1 MRKLASGGDRAMTP
15 VEARQRAVEVARVIV
30 GEVMRAQGYFI
41 APEKHRNFAEQVVA
55 AYEAALW
62 QPIETAPRDGTRVL
76 VFAPAAGS
84 EYPANTQ
91 RVDRWHNGGWW
102 QMRPAQ
108 PYTRW
113 RPLPAKPGDAT

>member
-1 MRKLASGGDRAMTP
+1 M
-15 VEARQRAVEVARVIV
+15 EVAAKKVFV
-30 GEVMRAQGYFI
+30 STHGGEIKTCGNIISAF
-41 APEKHRNFAEQVVA
+41 
-55 AYEAALW
+55 EAALW

-91 RVDRWHNGGWW
+91 RVDRWHNGGWR

-108 PYTRW
+108 PYTHFRHLSAG
-113 RPLPAKPGDAT
+113 PNADGP

>member
-1 MRKLASGGDRAMTP
+1 MTP
-15 VEARQRAVEVARVIV
+15 DEARQRAVEAAALAIADGVCSVPFSARVACIHGV
-30 GEVMRAQGYFI
+30 EFCDCRHWATRAMREF
-41 APEKHRNFAEQVVA
+41 ET
-55 AYEAALW
+55 ALW

-108 PYTRW
+108 PYTHW
-113 RPLPAKPGDAT
+113 RPLPAGPGDGA

>member
-1 MRKLASGGDRAMTP
+1 MDDARKA
-15 VEARQRAVEVARVIV
+15 AVEVARVVV

-41 APEKHRNFAEQVVA
+41 APEKHRNFAKQVVA

-91 RVDRWHNGGWW
+91 RVDRWHNGGWR

-108 PYTRW
+108 PYTHFRHLSAG
-113 RPLPAKPGDAT
+113 PNADGP